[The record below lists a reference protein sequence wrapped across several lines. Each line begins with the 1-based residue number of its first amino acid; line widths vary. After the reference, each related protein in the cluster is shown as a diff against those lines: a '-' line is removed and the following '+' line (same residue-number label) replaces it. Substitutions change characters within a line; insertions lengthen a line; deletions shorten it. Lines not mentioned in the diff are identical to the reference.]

1 MISIRARWYRSYLNN
16 TYTTSQAYFQQIKI
30 DSAMHLQYLF
40 QVFSW
45 QCLNTCPTVHKI
57 NRASAIIQ
65 LTINLRKVKHH
76 KFPHEE
82 TLAQVIFR
90 KVGAFESDI
99 DHSNPT
105 FLML

>member
-1 MISIRARWYRSYLNN
+1 MNN

-30 DSAMHLQYLF
+30 DSPMHLQYLF

-45 QCLNTCPTVHKI
+45 QCLSTCPTVDKI
-57 NRASAIIQ
+57 NRTSAVIQ
-65 LTINLRKVKHH
+65 LTVNLRRVKHH
-76 KFPHEE
+76 KFSPEE

-99 DHSNPT
+99 DHSYPT